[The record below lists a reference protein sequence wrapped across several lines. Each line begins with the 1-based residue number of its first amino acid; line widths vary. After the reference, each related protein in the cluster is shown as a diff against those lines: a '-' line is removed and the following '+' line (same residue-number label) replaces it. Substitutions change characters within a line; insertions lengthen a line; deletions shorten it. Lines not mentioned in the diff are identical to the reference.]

1 MSVDIFDEDL
11 SASLAP
17 ASTALTARQTVK
29 TLPPDILIRILKY
42 LPICSLINF
51 AQACRRFKVLVYDD
65 ELWESH
71 LKILGEWEDPIPE
84 LEMEMETEV
93 EADVEE
99 NVEKKNVDNSKLTYE
114 NARDTIR
121 GLVNAV
127 LDAAPLKST
136 LAPSIKPVT
145 HESSVVL
152 YSSGNLLDFA
162 SHDENSQRTL
172 SLIPGLSPDPFAQ
185 KSRAASTGF
194 ARARFKEIYMDL
206 MPYYLDFRYRRT
218 DSKVF
223 KEFPDQFEQAGM
235 LSRLAT
241 FGIMPHFLFPY
252 FYLK

>member
-17 ASTALTARQTVK
+17 ASTALPARQTVK

-99 NVEKKNVDNSKLTYE
+99 NV
-114 NARDTIR
+114 
-121 GLVNAV
+121 
-127 LDAAPLKST
+127 
-136 LAPSIKPVT
+136 
-145 HESSVVL
+145 
-152 YSSGNLLDFA
+152 
-162 SHDENSQRTL
+162 
-172 SLIPGLSPDPFAQ
+172 
-185 KSRAASTGF
+185 
-194 ARARFKEIYMDL
+194 
-206 MPYYLDFRYRRT
+206 
-218 DSKVF
+218 
-223 KEFPDQFEQAGM
+223 
-235 LSRLAT
+235 
-241 FGIMPHFLFPY
+241 
-252 FYLK
+252 